1 MSEKALR
8 TDADFEALYER
19 NWLYVY
25 RVCYSYMGNT
35 ADAEDCAEDV
45 FVKVLSANITF
56 KDSEHER
63 KWLSVAACNRCKD
76 KLKSSAFRL
85 NDSLDADVAPEIAAP
100 EQKDY
105 SDVRE
110 AVLALPERLKTAVV
124 LYYYGGYK
132 AEEIAKQFGKSPST
146 VRNLLKEARDQLRE
160 KLGGTYDEGEE

>member
-1 MSEKALR
+1 MSKQALR

-25 RVCYSYMGNT
+25 RLCYSYMGNQ
-35 ADAEDCAEDV
+35 ADAEDCTEDV
-45 FVKVLSANITF
+45 FVKVLSGNITF

-63 KWLSVAACNRCKD
+63 KCFSVAACNRCKD

-85 NDSLDADVAPEIAAP
+85 NDSLDAEEAPEIAAP

-110 AVLALPERLKTAVV
+110 AVLALPERLKTVVV

-160 KLGGTYDEGEE
+160 KLGGAYDEGEE

>member
-1 MSEKALR
+1 MSKQALR

-25 RVCYSYMGNT
+25 RLCYSYLGNQ
-35 ADAEDCAEDV
+35 ADAEDCTEDV
-45 FVKVLSANITF
+45 FVK
-56 KDSEHER
+56 R

-85 NDSLDADVAPEIAAP
+85 NDSLDAEEAPEIAAP

-110 AVLALPERLKTAVV
+110 AVLALPERLKTVVV

-160 KLGGTYDEGEE
+160 KLGGAYDEGEE